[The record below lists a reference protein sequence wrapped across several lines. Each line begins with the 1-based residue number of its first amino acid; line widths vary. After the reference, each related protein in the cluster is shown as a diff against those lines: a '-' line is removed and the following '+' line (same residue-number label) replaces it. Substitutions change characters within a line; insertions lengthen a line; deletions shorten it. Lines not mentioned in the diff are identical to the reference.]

1 MWNIVNT
8 NTFTTTSPDGSIYT
22 VRINT
27 EHAGV
32 EINSEV
38 ESYRLFRDTEFHQ
51 CRTADT
57 DGDYLYLYTQEDT
70 QLHIKREE
78 EGIVID
84 WWDENGENI
93 VTDTVWY
100 EDEG

>member
-1 MWNIVNT
+1 
-8 NTFTTTSPDGSIYT
+8 
-22 VRINT
+22 
-27 EHAGV
+27 
-32 EINSEV
+32 
-38 ESYRLFRDTEFHQ
+38 
-51 CRTADT
+51 
-57 DGDYLYLYTQEDT
+57 
-70 QLHIKREE
+70 LHIKREE